1 MLDGASRCQSRG
13 AQNRICFITDSKG
26 RREMKSIDETVPV
39 GGLVSKFELEN
50 AEGQP
55 EEKRPGMAL
64 PMPEKEVRGKMDVVP

>member
-1 MLDGASRCQSRG
+1 
-13 AQNRICFITDSKG
+13 
-26 RREMKSIDETVPV
+26 MKSIDETVPV